1 MPAVLRLNDLNGLA
15 SQCHVYKH
23 LNKFY
28 VAFGYLRTLIRLG
41 LTCSINL
48 GKTEVNCSMTCLNCN
63 AYQYPIKVTC
73 LFIECS
79 SWLCSNENGKRS
91 SYSDNESHNT
101 HYEDV

>member
-1 MPAVLRLNDLNGLA
+1 MLVTLRLNDLNGLA

-48 GKTEVNCSMTCLNCN
+48 GKTEVNFSMTCLNCN

-73 LFIECS
+73 LFIECGS
-79 SWLCSNENGKRS
+79 
-91 SYSDNESHNT
+91 
-101 HYEDV
+101 

>member
-1 MPAVLRLNDLNGLA
+1 MPVVLGLNDLNGLA

-48 GKTEVNCSMTCLNCN
+48 GKTKVNCN

-73 LFIECS
+73 LFIEYG
-79 SWLCSNENGKRS
+79 SWLCSNESGKRS
-91 SYSDNESHNT
+91 SYSGNESHNMN
-101 HYEDV
+101 YEDV